1 MDFLL
6 FAFVGLCA
14 GALGGLLGIGGATV
28 MIPGLI
34 YLFGFSQ
41 HQAQGTTLMAMVPPI
56 GLLAAL
62 TYYRKGY
69 VDIGTAM
76 LLSLGF
82 FFGALLGAKVAVVLP
97 ANVLKRAFGVF
108 LLLVS
113 LHMILKP

>member
-1 MDFLL
+1 MGFLL
-6 FAFVGLCA
+6 FFFLGLCA

-28 MIPGLI
+28 MVPGLV
-34 YLFGFSQ
+34 YLFGFGQ

-69 VDIGTAM
+69 VDVSTAV

-82 FFGALLGAKVAVVLP
+82 FFGALIGAKAAVALP
-97 ANVLKRAFGVF
+97 ANVLRRAFGAF

-113 LHMILKP
+113 LHMILRP